1 MEYVKKITDDRAKNS
16 LKSSG
21 VRRKQ
26 KFHMKLFQDLV
37 HKNV

>member
-16 LKSSG
+16 LKSG

-26 KFHMKLFQDLV
+26 KFHMKLLQDLV